1 MLTIV
6 TICATAVLA
15 ASMLLNGFSMSTA
28 MALLLCTMAASAL
41 VLGDLGRIIR
51 PLINKKRLEVLDRG
65 CRADSKKLISLSA
78 LIWAIRESHPILLLV
93 PIYTYAAYAIG
104 AFDISIFSYSW
115 LAVVGFFINIA
126 EDAVEDAKRQW
137 KLRMYQL

>member
-15 ASMLLNGFSMSTA
+15 ASMLLNGVSMSTA